1 MPIQFCCAQCGQPI
15 EVDDEHAGQ
24 TATCPYCRHVMS
36 IPQQSTYQPEAAVA
50 ARALGGSAGEWA
62 PAGGPTAELP
72 PAPGRRPAVVPAPRQ
87 RAART
92 LGSFA
97 LLCALLALLLM
108 GAGGLRALSIAVRSG
123 KLAPASTPTP
133 ADITELQQQAAK
145 DPWVAG
151 PQLGATLFALV
162 GLVLAIAS
170 LVQATTG
177 NWRGLTAGIIC
188 GLFFLC
194 LCGGVAFSLLTG
206 FGMPATG

>member
-36 IPQQSTYQPEAAVA
+36 IPQQSTYQPEGAVA
-50 ARALGGSAGEWA
+50 ARALGGSATDWPA
-62 PAGGPTAELP
+62 AGGPAAELP
-72 PAPGRRPAVVPAPRQ
+72 PTPGTRRPVVPVTRQ

-97 LLCALLALLLM
+97 LFCALLALLLM
-108 GAGGLRALSIAVRSG
+108 GASVLRGLNIAVRSG
-123 KLAPASTPTP
+123 KLGATTTPTP

-145 DPWVAG
+145 DPWVVG
-151 PQLGATLFALV
+151 TQLGATGFALV

-170 LVQATTG
+170 LVQATAG
-177 NWRGLTAGIIC
+177 NWRGLTAGIVC

-194 LCGGVAFSLLTG
+194 LCGGIAVSMLTG
-206 FGMPATG
+206 FGMPAAG